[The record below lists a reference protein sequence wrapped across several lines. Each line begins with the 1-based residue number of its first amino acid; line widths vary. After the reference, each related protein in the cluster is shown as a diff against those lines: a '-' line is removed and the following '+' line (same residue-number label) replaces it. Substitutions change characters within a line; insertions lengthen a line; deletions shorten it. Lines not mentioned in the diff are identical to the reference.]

1 MTGEATSRA
10 ERLRAVVHGR
20 VQGVGFRWSVGREL
34 SRLGLRGSAENL
46 ADGTVVVTATGPR
59 AGVDGLVAWLC
70 GDATPGEVVR
80 VDVDR
85 GPEAGEPSS
94 GGS

>member
-1 MTGEATSRA
+1 MTADATPRG

-34 SRLGLRGSAENL
+34 SRLGLRGSAENR
-46 ADGTVVVTATGPR
+46 ADGTVVVTAAGPR
-59 AGVDGLVAWLC
+59 AGVDGLVAWLW
-70 GDATPGEVVR
+70 GDGTPGEVVR

-85 GPEAGEPSS
+85 GAPD
-94 GGS
+94 GG

>member
-1 MTGEATSRA
+1 MTDGPGER

-34 SRLGLRGSAENL
+34 SRLGLRGSAENHD
-46 ADGTVVVTATGPR
+46 DGTVVVTAAGSR

-70 GDATPGEVVR
+70 GDGTPGEVAR
-80 VDVDR
+80 VELDR
-85 GPEAGEPSS
+85 GPAT